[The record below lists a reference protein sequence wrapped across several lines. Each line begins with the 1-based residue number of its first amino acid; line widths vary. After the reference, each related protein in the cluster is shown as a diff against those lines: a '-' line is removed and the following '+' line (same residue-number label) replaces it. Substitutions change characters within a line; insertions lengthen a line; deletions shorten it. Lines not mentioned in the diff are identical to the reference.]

1 MLKKG
6 QARLAKD
13 GPAQESA
20 QAAAI
25 AEQLEVAERE
35 LANVKGGGNGS

>member
-6 QARLAKD
+6 QATLVK
-13 GPAQESA
+13 GGSAQESA
-20 QAAAI
+20 QAEAI

-35 LANVKGGGNGS
+35 LANARRGGNGS